1 MGSGNSPWLIKLLH
15 HQQRFLVRWRS
26 SYKLLNEKGE
36 LKKTYLHSVGKKAPY
51 ERLMKD
57 TKTGSKLLVKLLFVP
72 VRLADLADRPLTL
85 LVCRQKRGRQPWYL
99 LTNQPVTSEQQAW
112 DLVLAYQRRWQSRSH
127 EIYVN
132 RPSAST
138 KANWPWSRP
147 AFGSL
152 RTALNS

>member
-99 LTNQPVTSEQQAW
+99 LTNEAVTSEQEAW
-112 DLVLAYQRRWQSRSH
+112 DLVLAYQRRLAHVDLMRS
-127 EIYVN
+127 
-132 RPSAST
+132 T
-138 KANWPWSRP
+138 
-147 AFGSL
+147 
-152 RTALNS
+152 